1 MAQVDPNKVRNATK
15 WSSITEIVAKLINPI
30 TSMVLARLLTPEAF
44 GVVATISI
52 VITFSEIFTDAG
64 FQKYLIQHEF
74 KDDNERSQHTSVA
87 FWSNLFVSS
96 LIWLL
101 IAIFRNNLAEIV
113 GCSGLGN
120 VLTIAC
126 ISIPLAG
133 FSSIQSALFK
143 RDFDFKTL
151 FFVRMAA
158 LLVPLVITIPLAI
171 IYRNYWALI
180 IGTISSNVVNAV
192 ILTSKS
198 KWKPSFYYNFNQ
210 LREML
215 SFTIWTI
222 AESVLVWLTLYLD
235 LFIVGKVLDSYYLGL
250 YRTSISIVN
259 QITNIVVGILVP
271 VLFSALSRCQDDT
284 QSFNNT
290 FFKFQKIAAFLIFPM
305 SVGIY
310 VFSDL
315 VTSIMLGG
323 QWGDAAS
330 FIGLWGLLNAPVLVF
345 STFASEAY
353 RAKGKPNIASLSQVL
368 HLIVVVPV
376 VIICIQYGFEALY
389 IGRSLVRIE
398 AVLVNIILIAVC
410 IGMSPLKMLTNIAPI
425 TIASAIMGISGYV
438 LRILSEGLIWQFVTI
453 FICMVI
459 YFGLTCLVPSE
470 RENLRELISIVKKK

>member
-1 MAQVDPNKVRNATK
+1 MSVSEKKVANATK

-74 KDDNERSQHTSVA
+74 KDENERTQHTSVA

-101 IAIFRNNLAEIV
+101 IAISRHNLAEIV

-120 VLTIAC
+120 VLMIAS

-133 FSSIQSALFK
+133 FSSIQTALFK
-143 RDFDFKTL
+143 RDFYFRTL

-158 LLVPLVITIPLAI
+158 LMVPLVITIPLAI

-180 IGTISSNVVNAV
+180 IGTISSNVVNAI

-198 KWKPSFYYNFNQ
+198 KWKPSFYYSFSQ

-222 AESVLVWLTLYLD
+222 AESVLIWLTLYLD

-271 VLFSALSRCQDDT
+271 VLFSALSRCQNDR
-284 QSFNNT
+284 QGFNNT

-305 SVGIY
+305 SVGIF

-315 VTSIMLGG
+315 VTSIMLGI
-323 QWGDAAS
+323 QWGDAAG

-345 STFASEAY
+345 SQFAGEAY

-376 VIICIQYGFEALY
+376 VIICIRYGFDTLY

-398 AVLVNIILIAVC
+398 AVIVNIILMAVC
-410 IGMSPLKMLTNIAPI
+410 IDMSPLKMLANIAPI
-425 TIASAIMGISGYV
+425 LIASMVMGISGYY
-438 LRILSEGLIWQFVTI
+438 LRTLYEGLIWQFITI
-453 FICMVI
+453 FICIVI
-459 YFGLTCLVPSE
+459 YSALIYLIPSE
-470 RENLRELISIVKKK
+470 RENLKVLVSIIKK